1 MTNEQK
7 SVSDESDLKHHPIRL
22 QIRGAGYFSRIGPG
36 IVTGAADD
44 DPSGIGTYSQVGAQ
58 FGYRF
63 LWAAP
68 VLLPFAFAIQEAC
81 ARIAL
86 VTGQGLARVIK
97 RRMPTSVLMVTVFLV
112 ALANTVNIAADLSSM
127 AAVVTMFVPA
137 PQLLVVAMIAVIVGA
152 AEILIPYHQYARV
165 LRWLC
170 LSLLSYVAVLVVANV
185 DWSQVLTGLTQ
196 IDIGWNRFDIA
207 AIIAIAGT
215 TISPYLF
222 FWQAAEEIE
231 ESGHAPDTSQSH
243 IRAMRGDVLMGM
255 FSGVFVMFAIM
266 TTTAATLNAEGITQ
280 ITSPEQAALALA
292 PIAGDAAGVVFALG
306 ILGTGLL
313 AVPVLAGSTAYAV
326 SEAMGWREGLER
338 KPSQAKLFYAV
349 IALSMAI
356 AVALNLVGI
365 NPMRSLVVAAL
376 LNGLTAPILMFIIW
390 WLARDKQLLGE
401 HASPWWS
408 SWLVGIGAIAM
419 AALPILWLFAPA

>member
-1 MTNEQK
+1 MELEK
-7 SVSDESDLKHHPIRL
+7 IAHHPVRL
-22 QIRGAGYFSRIGPG
+22 KIRGAGYFSRIGPG

-68 VLLPFAFAIQEAC
+68 VLLPFAFAIQETC

-97 RRMPTSVLMVTVFLV
+97 RRMPNWVLVVTVFLV

-127 AAVVTMFVPA
+127 AAVVTMFSPIS
-137 PQLLVVAMIAVIVGA
+137 QLFAVALIAILVGA

-185 DWSQVLTGLTQ
+185 DWQQVVNGLTH

-207 AIIAIAGT
+207 AVIAIAGT

-231 ESGHAPDTSQSH
+231 ESGQAPDTSQSH
-243 IRAMRGDVLMGM
+243 IKAMRGDVLVGM

-266 TTTAATLNAEGITQ
+266 TTTAATLNAEGITE
-280 ITSPEQAALALA
+280 IISPEQAALALA
-292 PIAGDAAGVVFALG
+292 PIAGDAAGIIFALG

-326 SEAMGWREGLER
+326 SEAMGWHESLER
-338 KPSQAKLFYAV
+338 RPSQAKQFYAV
-349 IALSMAI
+349 IAVSMGI
-356 AVALNLVGI
+356 AAALNFIGI
-365 NPMRSLVVAAL
+365 NPMRSLVVAAI

-408 SWLVGIGAIAM
+408 SLLVCMGAIAM
-419 AALPILWLFAPA
+419 ALLPILWLFAPA